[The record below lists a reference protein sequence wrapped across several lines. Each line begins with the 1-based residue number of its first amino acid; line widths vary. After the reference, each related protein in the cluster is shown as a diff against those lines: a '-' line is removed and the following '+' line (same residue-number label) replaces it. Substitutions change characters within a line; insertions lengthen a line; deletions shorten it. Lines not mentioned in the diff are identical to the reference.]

1 MKKSFYKKLVG
12 WAALAVMIGY
22 FLPFTALALDYV
34 PLAPLPVGEGG
45 ASLTRVTDA
54 GQYIKGAF
62 NLAIGIAA
70 VLAII
75 MIVFGGIQY
84 MGTESIGGKG
94 AGLKKIK
101 DAVLGLLLALGSYI
115 LLFTINPALTNFSL
129 TIAGITSPALS
140 PEQERA
146 AQESNIAALAARL
159 DSALAQRR
167 AAALN
172 NADMLNAVA
181 EDYLAKANLIE
192 ELGDQ
197 CMGSLELTY
206 LECQDL
212 IAYYRNEAGKMK
224 IEATTITINSETR
237 TNYQTALTSFA
248 TLNATPTLDQVR
260 TAAIEANTQKSAMDL
275 AYNKGLT
282 ELIQLQDEQIDQVAI
297 DKLLTEWATRD
308 TAISRNMAE
317 VFLLGGKDLAFTQDA
332 EAIERIGAV
341 TAIMVT
347 MVGDAKD
354 RMAESPTQAT
364 NDEIKRTVNFAIFSL
379 QANCQQELG
388 KFPDVT
394 TCTKYQPNW

>member
-1 MKKSFYKKLVG
+1 
-12 WAALAVMIGY
+12 
-22 FLPFTALALDYV
+22 
-34 PLAPLPVGEGG
+34 
-45 ASLTRVTDA
+45 
-54 GQYIKGAF
+54 
-62 NLAIGIAA
+62 
-70 VLAII
+70 
-75 MIVFGGIQY
+75 

-317 VFLLGGKDLAFTQDA
+317 AFLLGGKDLAFTQDA